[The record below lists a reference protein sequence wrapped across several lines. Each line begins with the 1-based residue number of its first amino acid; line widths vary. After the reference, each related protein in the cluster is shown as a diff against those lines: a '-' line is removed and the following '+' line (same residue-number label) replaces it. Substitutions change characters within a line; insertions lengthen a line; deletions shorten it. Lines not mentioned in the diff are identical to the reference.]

1 MDAADLVEKFNQG
14 VVLHNQGH
22 SDQALTIYN
31 EVLQLYPQ
39 LAMAQHHAGMIHW
52 ERGDKALALDMLR
65 KAVAL
70 EPREPSYRHSLLLR
84 LMQFEKPFEATQVLE
99 DGAAMHGYGGRNYV
113 EWSMTLSA
121 ERQKLL
127 QSQILPLPDVEDPEF
142 YSILARCWPYSMSS
156 VYGMV
161 DAFYSLYETV
171 RYITK
176 YKIPGDIVECGVYA
190 GGMTLLAALTLLHM
204 GDTSRDIYL
213 YDTYEGMPPPTPEDG
228 AEVQA
233 AYERNT
239 AGGKAWA
246 PKSLEEVTAVLYASG
261 YPREKLHFVKGM
273 VEDTIPAVGPERIS
287 ILRIDTDFYS
297 SVGHVLREFYPR
309 LSSGGSLILDDY
321 GYMPGARQATDE
333 YFAGLD
339 RPMLFNR
346 VNLQVRAGVKP

>member
-1 MDAADLVEKFNQG
+1 MDSSDIVEKFNRGVALHTQG
-14 VVLHNQGH
+14 RLEE
-22 SDQALTIYN
+22 ALALYT
-31 EVLQLYPQ
+31 EVQKQQPQ
-39 LAMAQHHAGMIHW
+39 LGMPYHHAGMIHW
-52 ERGDKALALDMLR
+52 DRGNRTLALDLLR
-65 KAVAL
+65 HAVAL
-70 EPREPSYRHSLLLR
+70 EPKESTFRHSLMLR
-84 LMQFEKPFEATQVLE
+84 LMQAALPFEATQVLE
-99 DGAAMHGYGGRNYV
+99 AGVALHGYSGRDTV
-113 EWSMTLSA
+113 EWTMSLSA

-127 QSQILPLPDVEDPEF
+127 NGHILPLADVDDPHF
-142 YSILARCWPYSMSS
+142 YAILTRCWPYSMSS

-161 DAFYSLYETV
+161 DAYYSLYETV

-176 YKIPGDIVECGVYA
+176 YKVPGDIVECGVYA
-190 GGMTLLAALTLLHM
+190 GGMTLLAALTLLHL

-246 PKSLEEVTAVLYASG
+246 PKSLEEVMAVLYASG

-333 YFAGLD
+333 YFAGQD
-339 RPMLFNR
+339 RPILFNR
-346 VNLQVRAGVKP
+346 INLQVRAGIKP